1 MNAAR
6 RTRKVKKSPQTA
18 ARDAFRDGVRQAAE
32 RAFVAKGFKSLK
44 MLDIAAE
51 AGVGVGTIYNYFA
64 DKQAVFEAIFEA
76 RAEEF
81 QTLID
86 RAIVGKSPCAQI
98 EALIR
103 SSIAYLEE
111 HGALVAMFHERGA
124 IGELDIQRLGG
135 EVMEQ
140 GYQRFLGQ
148 LEQAIQSAIDAG
160 ELRKDIPVVAMVAAL
175 SGARNGALYMWL
187 KSKRREQLSLLAD
200 QVLALFFGG
209 ARLQP

>member
-1 MNAAR
+1 M
-6 RTRKVKKSPQTA
+6 V
-18 ARDAFRDGVRQAAE
+18 
-32 RAFVAKGFKSLK
+32 
-44 MLDIAAE
+44 DIAAE

-81 QTLID
+81 QSLID
-86 RAIVGKSPCAQI
+86 QAVEGKSPCAQI

-103 SSIAYLEE
+103 SSIAYLDE

-124 IGELDIQRLGG
+124 IGELDIERLGG

-140 GYQRFLGQ
+140 GYQRFLRQ
-148 LEQAIQSAIDAG
+148 LEDAIAAAIASG
-160 ELRKDIPVVAMVAAL
+160 ELRKDIPAAAMVAAL
-175 SGARNGALYMWL
+175 AGARNGAIYMWL

-200 QVLALFFGG
+200 QVLALFFRG
-209 ARLQP
+209 ARLQS